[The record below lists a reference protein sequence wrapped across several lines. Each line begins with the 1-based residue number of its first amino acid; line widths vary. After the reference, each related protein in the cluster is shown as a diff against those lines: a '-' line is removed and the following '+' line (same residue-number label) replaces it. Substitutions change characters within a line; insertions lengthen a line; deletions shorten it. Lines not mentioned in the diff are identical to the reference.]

1 MSGVAPQNGHLDG
14 HCVCSASGQRLTRR
28 DVVCSLKP
36 TIDLRMRRAG
46 FTLGRQ
52 FRARLIQDKG
62 DMSMKMLKNID
73 VQFVAGFGPVV
84 RDPAA
89 SRKFYSEALGLSFK
103 EETNGYLHTDGLDGV
118 KHFALWPLAQ
128 AAESCFGT
136 DQWPGNLP
144 VPQGWI
150 EFDVVD
156 IKKATAELKSQGY
169 KLLVATQ
176 KEPWGQIVTRLLGP
190 EGLLVGITHTPSM
203 RK

>member
-1 MSGVAPQNGHLDG
+1 VLLHKTDIWTVIAFVQLR
-14 HCVCSASGQRLTRR
+14 GQRLTHR

-36 TIDLRMRRAG
+36 TIDYAPCRLHVG
-46 FTLGRQ
+46 ENV
-52 FRARLIQDKG
+52 RARLIQDKG
-62 DMSMKMLKNID
+62 DTPMKMLKNID
-73 VQFVAGFGPVV
+73 VLFVAGFGPIV